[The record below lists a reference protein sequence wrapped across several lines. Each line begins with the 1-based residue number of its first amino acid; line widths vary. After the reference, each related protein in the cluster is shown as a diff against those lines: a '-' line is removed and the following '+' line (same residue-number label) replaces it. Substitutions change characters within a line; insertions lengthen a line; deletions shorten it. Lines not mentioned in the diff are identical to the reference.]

1 MELFALDI
9 GNRQVKIKSEKTLKV
24 LPAYFVEASKY
35 GDRMTMNLRGGKR
48 QTSDYM
54 SSRDDA
60 FTYVWGKD
68 LDVDIV
74 KPTDSIGFT
83 DRYASREFKL
93 LVDFALAELAREY
106 PQASASESMLEVVVV
121 TGVPTGD
128 YMQNDIL
135 FSLSKAIK
143 GDHSVVVDDLPL
155 NIRVKEVF
163 VVPQPMGTVI
173 DAMVDDTGAMQD
185 NPIEESTVGIADI
198 GGGTLLIDLLRKM
211 NMETNKREQ
220 LAEGA
225 YTLYESIKHE
235 LTREGHHI
243 SVYEIEQMVREGSE
257 NNEYYWSPN
266 GKTNLDFTKTVM
278 RERIKFTRDTA
289 SSIKA
294 VYKEFDRMQAVLVT
308 GGAANL
314 LVKSELTSAI
324 PNAVFVNDSETA
336 NVRGFYKYG
345 LLQGV
350 NV

>member
-48 QTSDYM
+48 QTSDYV
-54 SSRDDA
+54 SSKDDA

-83 DRYASREFKL
+83 DRYESREFKL
-93 LVDFALAELAREY
+93 LVDFALAELARDY
-106 PQASASESMLEVVVV
+106 PHASESMLEVVVV

-128 YMQNDIL
+128 YMQNEIL
-135 FSLSKAIK
+135 LSLSKAIK
-143 GDHSVVVDDLPL
+143 GDHAVTVDDQAL
-155 NIRVKEVF
+155 NIRVKELYVI
-163 VVPQPMGTVI
+163 PQPMGTVI
-173 DAMVDDTGAMQD
+173 DAMVDDQGVMQD
-185 NPIEESTVGIADI
+185 SPIEESTIGVADI

-211 NMETNKREQ
+211 NMETAKREQ
-220 LAEGA
+220 LPEGA
-225 YTLYESIKHE
+225 YKLYEEIKRE
-235 LTREGHHI
+235 LTKDGHHI
-243 SVYEIEQMVREGSE
+243 SVYEIEKMVRDG
-257 NNEYYWSPN
+257 NDRGTYYWSPN
-266 GKTNLDFTKTVM
+266 GKTTLDFTKVVM
-278 RERIKFTRDTA
+278 RERIKYTRDTA
-289 SSIKA
+289 STIKA

-314 LVKSELTSAI
+314 LVKSEFNSAI
-324 PNAVFVNDSETA
+324 TNAVFIEDSETA

-350 NV
+350 IA

>member
-24 LPAYFVEASKY
+24 LPAYFVESSKY

-48 QTSDYM
+48 QTSDYV
-54 SSRDDA
+54 SNKDDA

-83 DRYASREFKL
+83 NRYESREFKL
-93 LVDFALAELAREY
+93 LVDFALAELARDY
-106 PQASASESMLEVVVV
+106 PHASESMLEVVVV

-128 YMQNDIL
+128 YMQNEIL
-135 FSLSKAIK
+135 FALSKAIK
-143 GDHSVVVDDLPL
+143 GDHSVVVDDLSL

-173 DAMVDDTGAMQD
+173 DAMVDDQGVMQE
-185 NPIEESTVGIADI
+185 NPIEEATVGIADI

-220 LAEGA
+220 LLEGA
-225 YTLYESIKHE
+225 YTLYESIKRE
-235 LTREGHHI
+235 LNSGGHHI
-243 SVYEIEQMVREGSE
+243 SVYEIEQMVREGSAT
-257 NNEYYWSPN
+257 NEYYWSPN
-266 GKTNLDFTKTVM
+266 GKTTLDFTQVVM
-278 RERIKFTRDTA
+278 RERIKYTRDTA

-314 LVKSELTSAI
+314 LVKSEFASAI

-350 NV
+350 NA